1 MTLSLTDV
9 SRAASER
16 VRKCQEWLAFV
27 QFLVFIYSGYMAPT
41 SSISRTIAR
50 SDTVYLFRSTYP
62 PREKSRN
69 VARMPLVLRKFS
81 IREPVI
87 DASIYPLPANSY
99 N

>member
-41 SSISRTIAR
+41 SSILRTIAR
-50 SDTVYLFRSTYP
+50 SDTAYLFCSTYP
-62 PREKSRN
+62 PRENSCERVTSRG
-69 VARMPLVLRKFS
+69 VRSYF
-81 IREPVI
+81 
-87 DASIYPLPANSY
+87 ANFPFAKE
-99 N
+99 